1 MLIIGAKGFA
11 KEVLELM
18 HLRNELDNLTFF
30 DNVSDDLPEKLYG
43 KFNILRNWEET
54 KLFFEKTNCFDF
66 NIAVG
71 GPKNRIKL
79 FELTSNCGGVFRSV
93 IAPNASIGNYD
104 VSLGKGSNI
113 MQNVFISNSVSIG
126 TGTIINVNSTIGHDV
141 RIGDFAEISPGVNIS
156 GNCEIGNG
164 TLIGTNVTIIP
175 KVKIGENVVI
185 GAGSMVKDNIPDN
198 AIAIGF
204 PARVMK
210 INNE

>member
-43 KFNILRNWEET
+43 KFNILRNWDEA

-79 FELTSNCGGVFRSV
+79 HELALNCGGKFTS
-93 IAPNASIGNYD
+93 IISSNAMIGHYD
-104 VSLGKGSNI
+104 VQIAEGCNI
-113 MQNVFISNSVSIG
+113 MQNVFISNSVQIGRGSIV
-126 TGTIINVNSTIGHDV
+126 NVNATIGHDV
-141 RIGDFAEISPGVNIS
+141 VIGDFAEISPGVNIS
-156 GNCEIGNG
+156 GNCEIGAK
-164 TLIGTNVTIIP
+164 TVIGTNVTIIP
-175 KVKIGENVVI
+175 KVKIGSNVVI

-204 PARVMK
+204 PARILK